1 MPPEHS
7 PLPDFLVPFAFA
19 SFGPLLKLNYFLK
32 CYLVNETMTMN
43 VLSHSVDSIS
53 IGNESLTVI
62 LMKQIN
68 DLAISHNL
76 IQDYAESACDTK
88 LSRDS

>member
-1 MPPEHS
+1 
-7 PLPDFLVPFAFA
+7 
-19 SFGPLLKLNYFLK
+19 
-32 CYLVNETMTMN
+32 MTMN

-68 DLAISHNL
+68 DLAILHSL
-76 IQDYAESACDTK
+76 IQGYTESACDTQ